1 MKKLVALLMALV
13 LALSC
18 TAAFA
23 EEAAAATGTMTGL
36 SVALDE
42 NYVKA
47 MAGAMDPDGSL
58 GYAQAADAIL
68 QVLDNLGIYVVEEG
82 DLAHVSVELNET
94 VIANLTAAA
103 DDTGVSVVSSLF
115 PHYAIRAEG
124 VSFSDLTNPTYTIN
138 GQTVSAEEIT
148 AAVQQFTAT
157 ATPYWEDVQTVTT
170 QITPVVNEDGSQT
183 AALTTKHI
191 AAILTAWG
199 TRLSAD
205 TTMQTYLQMFLEAYN
220 DGQPAEE
227 QLTLPAL
234 MQSLQSA
241 IKELNNE
248 EEVQVTDATV
258 YVDEATGEQLFIV
271 TVMESLYLQ
280 MDVYVNEN
288 NHQCVDFLVMTDS
301 SESGE
306 AESWE
311 DIYNAI
317 TSGENTEDLLL
328 GATIEIT
335 DSETVDAQLYA
346 YVDGEKWQL
355 AFGVTGATEN
365 YKNYAYLTVDPGMG
379 LENGLFALD
388 MASID
393 LDSSLESMGITMPS
407 LDGLTVLDAS
417 TMGEDEA
424 NLLLADLQN
433 YGLATLITNAQTAM
447 PEQVALL
454 LTLLTSAQE

>member
-42 NYVKA
+42 NYVKSL
-47 MAGAMDPDGSL
+47 AGAMDPDGSL
-58 GYAQAADAIL
+58 GYAQAADAFL

-124 VSFSDLTNPTYTIN
+124 VSFSDMLIPSYTIN
-138 GQTVSAEEIT
+138 DQSFTQEEMTAMLQQLSAVV
-148 AAVQQFTAT
+148 A
-157 ATPYWEDVQTVTT
+157 PYWEDALAISAQIQGAVHEDCSATSVITT
-170 QITPVVNEDGSQT
+170 KNV
-183 AALTTKHI
+183 AALWS
-191 AAILTAWG
+191 AWS
-199 TRLSAD
+199 TRLSTDAA
-205 TTMQTYLQMFLEAYN
+205 MQGILQSVLELVN
-220 DGQPAEE
+220 EGQPE
-227 QLTLPAL
+227 QLTLPEL
-234 MQSLQSA
+234 MQSVQSA
-241 IKELNNE
+241 VDELNAQE
-248 EEVQVTDATV
+248 ENVMCAVTV
-258 YVDEATGEQLFIV
+258 YEDEAAGSQHIIINAMDSLQLQL
-271 TVMESLYLQ
+271 SS
-280 MDVYVNEN
+280 YVNEN
-288 NHQCVDFLVMTDS
+288 NHACMDITLMTNS

-311 DIYNAI
+311 DVYTAI

-328 GATIEIT
+328 GVTIEIT

-346 YVDGEKWQL
+346 FVDGAEWDIWL
-355 AFGVTGATEN
+355 GYTGNSEA
-365 YKNYAYLTVDPGMG
+365 YKHFAYLTVNPGMG
-379 LENGLFALD
+379 LENGLATLS

-393 LDSSLESMGITMPS
+393 LAEPANLEAPS
-407 LDGLTVLDAS
+407 TEGLTVLNALELSDADQ
-417 TMGEDEA
+417 E
-424 NLLLADLQN
+424 LLLADMQN

-454 LTLLTSAQE
+454 LTLLTSAQQ

>member
-1 MKKLVALLMALV
+1 
-13 LALSC
+13 
-18 TAAFA
+18 
-23 EEAAAATGTMTGL
+23 
-36 SVALDE
+36 
-42 NYVKA
+42 
-47 MAGAMDPDGSL
+47 
-58 GYAQAADAIL
+58 
-68 QVLDNLGIYVVEEG
+68 
-82 DLAHVSVELNET
+82 
-94 VIANLTAAA
+94 
-103 DDTGVSVVSSLF
+103 
-115 PHYAIRAEG
+115 
-124 VSFSDLTNPTYTIN
+124 
-138 GQTVSAEEIT
+138 
-148 AAVQQFTAT
+148 
-157 ATPYWEDVQTVTT
+157 
-170 QITPVVNEDGSQT
+170 
-183 AALTTKHI
+183 
-191 AAILTAWG
+191 
-199 TRLSAD
+199 
-205 TTMQTYLQMFLEAYN
+205 MFLEAYN
-220 DGQPAEE
+220 QQHPAEE

-241 IKELNNE
+241 IEELNNE
-248 EEVQVTDATV
+248 EEVQVADATV
-258 YVDEATGEQLFIV
+258 SVNEATGEQLFIV
-271 TVMESLYLQ
+271 SVMESLYLQ

-328 GATIEIT
+328 GVTIEIT

-355 AFGVTGATEN
+355 AFGVTGATEQFN
-365 YKNYAYLTVDPGMG
+365 GFAYLSLDPGMG
-379 LENGLFALD
+379 LDDGLVTLNVVSLD
-388 MASID
+388 LGEP
-393 LDSSLESMGITMPS
+393 LDIAAPSLE
-407 LDGLTVLDAS
+407 GLTVLDAS

>member
-23 EEAAAATGTMTGL
+23 EEAAAATGTLTGL

-124 VSFSDLTNPTYTIN
+124 ASFSDLTNPTYTIN

-148 AAVQQFTAT
+148 AAVQQFTTA

-227 QLTLPAL
+227 QLTLPEL
-234 MQSLQSA
+234 MQSVQSA
-241 IKELNNE
+241 VDELNAQE
-248 EEVQVTDATV
+248 ENVMGAVTV
-258 YVDEATGEQLFIV
+258 YEDEAAGSQHVILNAMDSLQLQL
-271 TVMESLYLQ
+271 SS
-280 MDVYVNEN
+280 YVNEN
-288 NHQCVDFLVMTDS
+288 NHACMDITLMTNS

-306 AESWE
+306 AKSWE

-328 GATIEIT
+328 GVTIEIT
-335 DSETVDAQLYA
+335 DSETVDALLYA
-346 YVDGEKWQL
+346 FVDGAEWDVC
-355 AFGVTGATEN
+355 FGVTGPTEN

-379 LENGLFALD
+379 LENGLFTLH

>member
-42 NYVKA
+42 NYVKSL
-47 MAGAMDPDGSL
+47 AGAMDPDGSL
-58 GYAQAADAIL
+58 GYAQAADAFL

-82 DLAHVSVELNET
+82 DLSHVSVELNET
-94 VIANLTAAA
+94 VIANLTAAS
-103 DDTGVSVVSSLF
+103 DDTGVYIVSSLF

-124 VSFSDLTNPTYTIN
+124 VSFSDMLIPSYTIN
-138 GQTVSAEEIT
+138 DQSFTQEEMTAMLQQLSAVV
-148 AAVQQFTAT
+148 A
-157 ATPYWEDVQTVTT
+157 PYWEDALAISA
-170 QITPVVNEDGSQT
+170 QIQGAVNEDGSAT
-183 AALTTKHI
+183 SVITTKNVAALWS
-191 AAILTAWG
+191 AWS
-199 TRLSAD
+199 TRLSSDAA
-205 TTMQTYLQMFLEAYN
+205 MQGILQSVLELVN
-220 DGQPAEE
+220 EGQPE
-227 QLTLPAL
+227 QLTLPEL
-234 MQSLQSA
+234 MQSVQSA
-241 IKELNNE
+241 VDELNAQE
-248 EEVQVTDATV
+248 ENVMCAVTV
-258 YVDEATGEQLFIV
+258 YEDEAAGSQHIIINAMDSLQLQL
-271 TVMESLYLQ
+271 SS
-280 MDVYVNEN
+280 YVNEN
-288 NHQCVDFLVMTDS
+288 NHACMDITLMTNS

-328 GATIEIT
+328 GVTIEIT

-355 AFGVTGATEN
+355 AFGVTGATEQFN
-365 YKNYAYLTVDPGMG
+365 GFAYLSLDPGMG
-379 LENGLFALD
+379 LDDGLVTLNVVSLD
-388 MASID
+388 LGEP
-393 LDSSLESMGITMPS
+393 LDIAAPSLE
-407 LDGLTVLDAS
+407 GLTVLDAS

>member
-58 GYAQAADAIL
+58 GYAQAADALL
-68 QVLDNLGIYVVEEG
+68 QVLSNLGIYVVEEG

-124 VSFSDLTNPTYTIN
+124 ASFSDLATPTYTFN
-138 GQTVSAEEIT
+138 GQTISAEEIT

-248 EEVQVTDATV
+248 EEVQVADATV
-258 YVDEATGEQLFIV
+258 SVNEATGEQLFIV

-280 MDVYVNEN
+280 MSVYVNEN
-288 NHQCVDFLVMTDS
+288 NHQCVDFMVMTDS
-301 SESGE
+301 SEDGE
-306 AESWE
+306 TESWE
-311 DIYNAI
+311 DVYKAI
-317 TSGENTEDLLL
+317 TNGENTDDLVAGLL
-328 GATIEIT
+328 VELT
-335 DSETVDAQLYA
+335 DSETVDMMLYA
-346 YVDGEKWQL
+346 FVDGAEWDVC
-355 AFGVTGATEN
+355 FGVTGQTEN

-388 MASID
+388 MAIID

>member
-124 VSFSDLTNPTYTIN
+124 ASFSDLTNPTYTIN

-148 AAVQQFTAT
+148 AAVQQFTTA

-227 QLTLPAL
+227 QLTLPEL
-234 MQSLQSA
+234 MQSVQSA
-241 IKELNNE
+241 VDELNAQE
-248 EEVQVTDATV
+248 ENVMGAVTV
-258 YVDEATGEQLFIV
+258 YEDEAAGSQHVILNAMDSLQLQL
-271 TVMESLYLQ
+271 SS
-280 MDVYVNEN
+280 YVNEN
-288 NHQCVDFLVMTDS
+288 NHACMDITLMTNS

-306 AESWE
+306 AKSWE

-328 GATIEIT
+328 GVTIEIT
-335 DSETVDAQLYA
+335 DSETVDALLYA
-346 YVDGEKWQL
+346 FVDGAEWDVC
-355 AFGVTGATEN
+355 FGVTGPTEN

-379 LENGLFALD
+379 LENGLFTLH

>member
-1 MKKLVALLMALV
+1 MKKLVALLTALV

-18 TAAFA
+18 SAAFA
-23 EEAAAATGTMTGL
+23 EGTAAAGSMLGL
-36 SVALDE
+36 YVTLDE

-47 MAGAMDPDGSL
+47 VAGAMDPDGSL
-58 GYAQAADAIL
+58 GYAQAADALL
-68 QVLDNLGIYVVEEG
+68 QVLSNLGIYVVEEG

-94 VIANLTAAA
+94 VVANLTAAA

-124 VSFSDLTNPTYTIN
+124 ASFSDLATPTYTFN
-138 GQTVSAEEIT
+138 GQTISAEEIT
-148 AAVQQFTAT
+148 AAVQQFAAA
-157 ATPYWEDVQTVTT
+157 ATPYWEDEQAVTA

-183 AALTTKHI
+183 EALTTKHL
-191 AAILTAWG
+191 AAILTAWS

-220 DGQPAEE
+220 QQQPAEE

-241 IKELNNE
+241 IEELNNE
-248 EEVQVTDATV
+248 EEVQVVDATV

-280 MDVYVNEN
+280 LSVYVNEN
-288 NHQCVDFLVMTDS
+288 NHQCVDFMVMTDS
-301 SESGE
+301 SEDGE

-311 DIYNAI
+311 DVYNAI
-317 TSGENTEDLLL
+317 TNGENTDDLVAGLL
-328 GATIEIT
+328 VELT
-335 DSETVDAQLYA
+335 DSETVDMMLYA
-346 YVDGEKWQL
+346 FVDGAEWDVC
-355 AFGVTGATEN
+355 FGVTGQTEN

-388 MASID
+388 MAIID
-393 LDSSLESMGITMPS
+393 LDSSLESMGITTPS

-454 LTLLTSAQE
+454 LTLLTSAQQ

>member
-42 NYVKA
+42 NYVKSL
-47 MAGAMDPDGSL
+47 AGAMDPDGSL
-58 GYAQAADAIL
+58 GYAQAADAFL

-124 VSFSDLTNPTYTIN
+124 VSFSDMLIPSYTIN
-138 GQTVSAEEIT
+138 DQSFTQEEMTAMLQQLSAVV
-148 AAVQQFTAT
+148 A
-157 ATPYWEDVQTVTT
+157 PYWEDTLAICA
-170 QITPVVNEDGSQT
+170 QIQGAVNEDGSAT
-183 AALTTKHI
+183 SVITTKNVAALWS
-191 AAILTAWG
+191 AWS
-199 TRLSAD
+199 TRLSTDAA
-205 TTMQTYLQMFLEAYN
+205 MQGILQSVLELVN
-220 DGQPAEE
+220 EGQPE
-227 QLTLPAL
+227 QLTLPEL
-234 MQSLQSA
+234 MQSVQSA
-241 IKELNNE
+241 VDELNAQE
-248 EEVQVTDATV
+248 ENVMAAVTV
-258 YVDEATGEQLFIV
+258 YEDEAAGSQHIIINAMDSLQLQL
-271 TVMESLYLQ
+271 SS
-280 MDVYVNEN
+280 YVNEN
-288 NHQCVDFLVMTDS
+288 NHACMDITLMTNS

-311 DIYNAI
+311 DVYNAI

-328 GATIEIT
+328 GVTIEIT
-335 DSETVDAQLYA
+335 DSETVDALLYA

-355 AFGVTGATEN
+355 AFGVTGPTEN

-379 LENGLFALD
+379 LENGLFTLD
-388 MASID
+388 MPSID

>member
-23 EEAAAATGTMTGL
+23 EEAAAPTGTMTVL

-103 DDTGVSVVSSLF
+103 DDTGVSVVSSLV

-124 VSFSDLTNPTYTIN
+124 ASFSDLTNPTYTIN

-157 ATPYWEDVQTVTT
+157 ATPYWEDVQTVTA

-183 AALTTKHI
+183 EALTTKHL
-191 AAILTAWG
+191 AAILTAWS

-220 DGQPAEE
+220 QQHPAEE

-241 IKELNNE
+241 IEELNNE
-248 EEVQVTDATV
+248 EEVQVADATV
-258 YVDEATGEQLFIV
+258 
-271 TVMESLYLQ
+271 S
-280 MDVYVNEN
+280 VNEAV
-288 NHQCVDFLVMTDS
+288 HR
-301 SESGE
+301 
-306 AESWE
+306 
-311 DIYNAI
+311 
-317 TSGENTEDLLL
+317 
-328 GATIEIT
+328 
-335 DSETVDAQLYA
+335 
-346 YVDGEKWQL
+346 
-355 AFGVTGATEN
+355 
-365 YKNYAYLTVDPGMG
+365 
-379 LENGLFALD
+379 
-388 MASID
+388 
-393 LDSSLESMGITMPS
+393 
-407 LDGLTVLDAS
+407 
-417 TMGEDEA
+417 
-424 NLLLADLQN
+424 
-433 YGLATLITNAQTAM
+433 
-447 PEQVALL
+447 
-454 LTLLTSAQE
+454 

>member
-124 VSFSDLTNPTYTIN
+124 ASFSDLTNPTYTIN

-148 AAVQQFTAT
+148 AAGQQFTAT

-191 AAILTAWG
+191 AAILTAWR

-328 GATIEIT
+328 GVTIEIT

-355 AFGVTGATEN
+355 AFGVTGPTEN

-379 LENGLFALD
+379 LENGLFTLD

>member
-18 TAAFA
+18 SAAFA
-23 EEAAAATGTMTGL
+23 EETAAAGSMLGL
-36 SVALDE
+36 SVTLDE

-47 MAGAMDPDGSL
+47 VAGAMDPDGSL
-58 GYAQAADAIL
+58 GYAQAADALL
-68 QVLDNLGIYVVEEG
+68 QVLSNLGIYVVEEG

-124 VSFSDLTNPTYTIN
+124 ASFSDLATPTYTFN
-138 GQTVSAEEIT
+138 GQTISAEEIT

-248 EEVQVTDATV
+248 EEVQVADATV
-258 YVDEATGEQLFIV
+258 SVNEATGEQLFIV

-280 MDVYVNEN
+280 LGVYVNEN
-288 NHQCVDFLVMTDS
+288 NHQCVDFMVMTDS
-301 SESGE
+301 SEDGE

-311 DIYNAI
+311 DVYKAI
-317 TSGENTEDLLL
+317 TNGENTDDLVAGLL
-328 GATIEIT
+328 VELT
-335 DSETVDAQLYA
+335 DSETVDMMLYA
-346 YVDGEKWQL
+346 FVDGAEWDVC
-355 AFGVTGATEN
+355 FGVTGQTEN

-388 MASID
+388 MAIID
-393 LDSSLESMGITMPS
+393 LDSSLESMGITTPS

-454 LTLLTSAQE
+454 LTLLTSAQQ

>member
-1 MKKLVALLMALV
+1 MKKLIALLMALV

-124 VSFSDLTNPTYTIN
+124 ASFSDLATPTYTFN
-138 GQTVSAEEIT
+138 GQTISAEEIT

-248 EEVQVTDATV
+248 EEVQVADATV
-258 YVDEATGEQLFIV
+258 SVNEATGEQLFIV

-280 MDVYVNEN
+280 MSVYVNEN
-288 NHQCVDFLVMTDS
+288 NHQCVDFMVMTDS
-301 SESGE
+301 SEDGE
-306 AESWE
+306 TESWE
-311 DIYNAI
+311 DVYKAI
-317 TSGENTEDLLL
+317 TNGENTDDLVAGLL
-328 GATIEIT
+328 VELT
-335 DSETVDAQLYA
+335 DSETVDMMLYA
-346 YVDGEKWQL
+346 FVDGAEWDVC
-355 AFGVTGATEN
+355 FGVTGQTEN

-388 MASID
+388 MAIID
-393 LDSSLESMGITMPS
+393 LDSSLESMGITTPS

>member
-23 EEAAAATGTMTGL
+23 EEAAAPTGTMTVL

-42 NYVKA
+42 NYVKSL
-47 MAGAMDPDGSL
+47 AGAMDPDGSL
-58 GYAQAADAIL
+58 GYAQAADAFL

-124 VSFSDLTNPTYTIN
+124 VSFSDMLIPSYTIN
-138 GQTVSAEEIT
+138 DQSFTQEEMTAMLQQLSAVV
-148 AAVQQFTAT
+148 A
-157 ATPYWEDVQTVTT
+157 PYWEDALAISA
-170 QITPVVNEDGSQT
+170 QIQGAVNEDGSAT
-183 AALTTKHI
+183 SVITTKNVAALWS
-191 AAILTAWG
+191 AWS
-199 TRLSAD
+199 TRLSSDAA
-205 TTMQTYLQMFLEAYN
+205 MQGILQSVLELVN
-220 DGQPAEE
+220 EGQPE
-227 QLTLPAL
+227 QLTLPEL
-234 MQSLQSA
+234 MQSVQSA
-241 IKELNNE
+241 VDELNAQE
-248 EEVQVTDATV
+248 ENVMCAVTV
-258 YVDEATGEQLFIV
+258 YEDEAAGSQHIIINAMDSLQLQL
-271 TVMESLYLQ
+271 SS
-280 MDVYVNEN
+280 YVNEN
-288 NHQCVDFLVMTDS
+288 NHACMDITLMTNS

-328 GATIEIT
+328 GVTIEIT

-355 AFGVTGATEN
+355 AFGVTGATEQFN
-365 YKNYAYLTVDPGMG
+365 GFAYLSLDPGMG
-379 LENGLFALD
+379 LDDGLVTLNVVSLD
-388 MASID
+388 LGEP
-393 LDSSLESMGITMPS
+393 LDIAAPSLE
-407 LDGLTVLDAS
+407 GLTVLDAS

>member
-23 EEAAAATGTMTGL
+23 EEAASPTGTMTVL

-124 VSFSDLTNPTYTIN
+124 ASFSDLTNPTYTIN

-148 AAVQQFTAT
+148 AAVQQFTAA
-157 ATPYWEDVQTVTT
+157 ATPYWEDVQAVTA

-183 AALTTKHI
+183 EALTTKHL
-191 AAILTAWG
+191 AAILTAWS

-220 DGQPAEE
+220 QQHPAEE

-241 IKELNNE
+241 IEELNNE
-248 EEVQVTDATV
+248 EEVQVADATV
-258 YVDEATGEQLFIV
+258 SVNEATGEQLFIV
-271 TVMESLYLQ
+271 SVMESLYLQ

-328 GATIEIT
+328 GVTIEIT

-355 AFGVTGATEN
+355 AFGVTGPTEN

-379 LENGLFALD
+379 LENGLFTLD

>member
-23 EEAAAATGTMTGL
+23 EEAAAPTGTMTVL

-103 DDTGVSVVSSLF
+103 DDTGVSIVSSLF

-124 VSFSDLTNPTYTIN
+124 VNFSDLATPTYTIN

-157 ATPYWEDVQTVTT
+157 ATPYWEDVQTVTA

-183 AALTTKHI
+183 EALTTKHL
-191 AAILTAWG
+191 AAILTAWS

-220 DGQPAEE
+220 QQHPAEE

-241 IKELNNE
+241 IEELNNE
-248 EEVQVTDATV
+248 EEVQVADATV
-258 YVDEATGEQLFIV
+258 SVNEATGEQLFIV
-271 TVMESLYLQ
+271 SVMESLYLQ

-328 GATIEIT
+328 GVTIEIT

-355 AFGVTGATEN
+355 AFGVTGATEQFN
-365 YKNYAYLTVDPGMG
+365 GFAYLSLDPGMG
-379 LENGLFALD
+379 LDDGLVTLNVVSLD
-388 MASID
+388 LGEP
-393 LDSSLESMGITMPS
+393 LDIAAPSLE
-407 LDGLTVLDAS
+407 GLTVLDAS

>member
-23 EEAAAATGTMTGL
+23 EEAAAPTGTMTVL

-124 VSFSDLTNPTYTIN
+124 VNFSDLATPTYTFN

-148 AAVQQFTAT
+148 AAVQQFTAA
-157 ATPYWEDVQTVTT
+157 ATPYWEDVQAVTA

-183 AALTTKHI
+183 EALTTKHL
-191 AAILTAWG
+191 AAILTAWS

-220 DGQPAEE
+220 QQHPAEE

-241 IKELNNE
+241 IEELNNE
-248 EEVQVTDATV
+248 EEVQVADATV
-258 YVDEATGEQLFIV
+258 SVNEATGEQLFIV
-271 TVMESLYLQ
+271 SVMESLYLQ

-328 GATIEIT
+328 GVTIEIT

-346 YVDGEKWQL
+346 FVDGAEWDVC
-355 AFGVTGATEN
+355 FGVTGPTEN

-393 LDSSLESMGITMPS
+393 LDSSLASMGITMPS

>member
-124 VSFSDLTNPTYTIN
+124 ASFSDLTNPTYTIN

-157 ATPYWEDVQTVTT
+157 ATPYWEDVQTVTA

-183 AALTTKHI
+183 EALTTKHL
-191 AAILTAWG
+191 AAILTAWS

-220 DGQPAEE
+220 QQHPAEE

-241 IKELNNE
+241 IEELNNE
-248 EEVQVTDATV
+248 EEVQVADATV
-258 YVDEATGEQLFIV
+258 SVNEATGEQLFIV
-271 TVMESLYLQ
+271 SVMESLYLQ

-328 GATIEIT
+328 GVTIEIT

-355 AFGVTGATEN
+355 AFGVTGATEQFN
-365 YKNYAYLTVDPGMG
+365 GFAYLSLDPGMG
-379 LENGLFALD
+379 LDDGLVTLNVVSLD
-388 MASID
+388 LGEP
-393 LDSSLESMGITMPS
+393 LDIAAPSLE
-407 LDGLTVLDAS
+407 GLTVLDAS

>member
-1 MKKLVALLMALV
+1 
-13 LALSC
+13 
-18 TAAFA
+18 
-23 EEAAAATGTMTGL
+23 
-36 SVALDE
+36 
-42 NYVKA
+42 

-124 VSFSDLTNPTYTIN
+124 ASFSDLATPTYTFN
-138 GQTVSAEEIT
+138 GQTISAEEIT

-248 EEVQVTDATV
+248 EEVQVADATV
-258 YVDEATGEQLFIV
+258 SVNEATGEQLFIV

-280 MDVYVNEN
+280 MSVYVNEN
-288 NHQCVDFLVMTDS
+288 NHQCVDFMVMTDS
-301 SESGE
+301 SEDGE
-306 AESWE
+306 TESWE
-311 DIYNAI
+311 DVYKAI
-317 TSGENTEDLLL
+317 TNGENTDDLVAGLL
-328 GATIEIT
+328 VELT
-335 DSETVDAQLYA
+335 DSETVDMMLYA
-346 YVDGEKWQL
+346 FVDGAEWDVC
-355 AFGVTGATEN
+355 FGVTGQTEN

-388 MASID
+388 MAIID

-454 LTLLTSAQE
+454 LTLLTSAQQ

>member
-1 MKKLVALLMALV
+1 M
-13 LALSC
+13 
-18 TAAFA
+18 
-23 EEAAAATGTMTGL
+23 
-36 SVALDE
+36 
-42 NYVKA
+42 
-47 MAGAMDPDGSL
+47 
-58 GYAQAADAIL
+58 
-68 QVLDNLGIYVVEEG
+68 
-82 DLAHVSVELNET
+82 
-94 VIANLTAAA
+94 
-103 DDTGVSVVSSLF
+103 
-115 PHYAIRAEG
+115 
-124 VSFSDLTNPTYTIN
+124 
-138 GQTVSAEEIT
+138 
-148 AAVQQFTAT
+148 QQFTAT

-355 AFGVTGATEN
+355 AFGVTSATEN

-379 LENGLFALD
+379 LENGLFTLD

>member
-23 EEAAAATGTMTGL
+23 EEAAAPTGTMTGL
-36 SVALDE
+36 SVSLDE

-58 GYAQAADAIL
+58 GYAQAADALL
-68 QVLDNLGIYVVEEG
+68 QVLSNLGIYVVEEG

-124 VSFSDLTNPTYTIN
+124 ASFSDLATPTYTFN
-138 GQTVSAEEIT
+138 GQTISAEEIT

-248 EEVQVTDATV
+248 EEVQVADATV
-258 YVDEATGEQLFIV
+258 SVNEATGEQLFIV

-280 MDVYVNEN
+280 MSVYVNEN
-288 NHQCVDFLVMTDS
+288 NHQCVDFMVMTDS
-301 SESGE
+301 SEDGE
-306 AESWE
+306 TESWE
-311 DIYNAI
+311 DVYKAI
-317 TSGENTEDLLL
+317 TNGENTDDLVAGLL
-328 GATIEIT
+328 VELT
-335 DSETVDAQLYA
+335 DSETVDMMLYA
-346 YVDGEKWQL
+346 FVDGAEWDVC
-355 AFGVTGATEN
+355 FGVTGQTEN

-388 MASID
+388 MAIID

>member
-23 EEAAAATGTMTGL
+23 EEAAAPTGTMTVL

-124 VSFSDLTNPTYTIN
+124 VNFSDLATPTYTFN

-148 AAVQQFTAT
+148 AAVQQFTAA
-157 ATPYWEDVQTVTT
+157 ATPYWEDVQTVTA

-183 AALTTKHI
+183 EALTTKHL
-191 AAILTAWG
+191 AAILTAWS

-220 DGQPAEE
+220 QQHPAEE

-241 IKELNNE
+241 IEELNNE
-248 EEVQVTDATV
+248 EEVQVADATV
-258 YVDEATGEQLFIV
+258 SVNEATGEQLFIV
-271 TVMESLYLQ
+271 SVMESLYLQ

-328 GATIEIT
+328 GVTIEIT

-355 AFGVTGATEN
+355 AFGVTGATEQFN
-365 YKNYAYLTVDPGMG
+365 GFAYLSLDPGMG
-379 LENGLFALD
+379 LDDGLVTLNVVSLD
-388 MASID
+388 LGEP
-393 LDSSLESMGITMPS
+393 LDIAAPSLE
-407 LDGLTVLDAS
+407 GLTVLDAS

>member
-42 NYVKA
+42 NYVKSL
-47 MAGAMDPDGSL
+47 AGAMDPDGSL
-58 GYAQAADAIL
+58 GYAQAADAFL

-103 DDTGVSVVSSLF
+103 DDTGVSIVSSLF

-124 VSFSDLTNPTYTIN
+124 VSFSDMLIPSYTIN
-138 GQTVSAEEIT
+138 DQSFTQEEMTAMLQQLSAVV
-148 AAVQQFTAT
+148 A
-157 ATPYWEDVQTVTT
+157 PYWEDALAISA
-170 QITPVVNEDGSQT
+170 QIQGAVNEDGSAT
-183 AALTTKHI
+183 SVITTKNVAALWS
-191 AAILTAWG
+191 AWS
-199 TRLSAD
+199 TRLSSDAA
-205 TTMQTYLQMFLEAYN
+205 MQGILQSVLELVN
-220 DGQPAEE
+220 EGQPE
-227 QLTLPAL
+227 QLTLPEL
-234 MQSLQSA
+234 MQSVQSA
-241 IKELNNE
+241 VDELNAQE
-248 EEVQVTDATV
+248 ENVMCAVTV
-258 YVDEATGEQLFIV
+258 YEDEAAGSQHIIINAMDSLQLQL
-271 TVMESLYLQ
+271 SS
-280 MDVYVNEN
+280 YVNEN
-288 NHQCVDFLVMTDS
+288 NHACMDITLMTNS

-328 GATIEIT
+328 GVTIEIT

-355 AFGVTGATEN
+355 AFGVTGATEQFN
-365 YKNYAYLTVDPGMG
+365 GFAYLSLDPCMG
-379 LENGLFALD
+379 LDDGLVTLNVVSLD
-388 MASID
+388 LGEP
-393 LDSSLESMGITMPS
+393 LDIAAPSLE
-407 LDGLTVLDAS
+407 GLTVLDAS

>member
-1 MKKLVALLMALV
+1 MKKLIALLMALV

-23 EEAAAATGTMTGL
+23 EEAAAPTGTMTVL

-124 VSFSDLTNPTYTIN
+124 ASFSDLATPTYTFN
-138 GQTVSAEEIT
+138 GQTISAEEIT

-248 EEVQVTDATV
+248 EEVQVADATV
-258 YVDEATGEQLFIV
+258 SVNEATGEQLFIV

-280 MDVYVNEN
+280 MSVYVNEN
-288 NHQCVDFLVMTDS
+288 NHQCVDFMVMTDS
-301 SESGE
+301 SEDGE
-306 AESWE
+306 TESWE
-311 DIYNAI
+311 DVYKAI
-317 TSGENTEDLLL
+317 TNGENTDDLVAGLL
-328 GATIEIT
+328 VELT
-335 DSETVDAQLYA
+335 DSETVDMMLYA
-346 YVDGEKWQL
+346 FVDGAEWDVC
-355 AFGVTGATEN
+355 FGVTGQTEN

-388 MASID
+388 MAIID
-393 LDSSLESMGITMPS
+393 LDSSLESMGITTPS

>member
-42 NYVKA
+42 NYVKSL
-47 MAGAMDPDGSL
+47 AGAMDPDGSL
-58 GYAQAADAIL
+58 GYAQAADAFL

-103 DDTGVSVVSSLF
+103 DDTGVSIVSSLF

-124 VSFSDLTNPTYTIN
+124 VSFSDMLIPSYTIN
-138 GQTVSAEEIT
+138 DQSFTQEEMTAMLQQLSAVV
-148 AAVQQFTAT
+148 A
-157 ATPYWEDVQTVTT
+157 PYWEDALAISA
-170 QITPVVNEDGSQT
+170 QIQGAVNEDGSAT
-183 AALTTKHI
+183 SVITTKNVAALWS
-191 AAILTAWG
+191 AWS
-199 TRLSAD
+199 TRLSSDFA
-205 TTMQTYLQMFLEAYN
+205 MQGILQSVLELVN
-220 DGQPAEE
+220 EGQPE
-227 QLTLPAL
+227 QLTLPEL
-234 MQSLQSA
+234 MQSVQSA
-241 IKELNNE
+241 VDELNAQE
-248 EEVQVTDATV
+248 ENVMCAVTV
-258 YVDEATGEQLFIV
+258 YEDEAAGSQHIIINAMDSLQLQL
-271 TVMESLYLQ
+271 SS
-280 MDVYVNEN
+280 YVNEN
-288 NHQCVDFLVMTDS
+288 NHACMDITLMTNS

-328 GATIEIT
+328 GVTIEIT

-355 AFGVTGATEN
+355 AFGVTGATEQFN
-365 YKNYAYLTVDPGMG
+365 GFAYLSLDPGMG
-379 LENGLFALD
+379 LDDGLVTLNVVSLD
-388 MASID
+388 LGEP
-393 LDSSLESMGITMPS
+393 LDIAAPSLE
-407 LDGLTVLDAS
+407 GLTVLDAS

>member
-58 GYAQAADAIL
+58 GYAQAADALL
-68 QVLDNLGIYVVEEG
+68 QVLSNLGIYVVEEG

-124 VSFSDLTNPTYTIN
+124 ASFSDLATPTYTFN
-138 GQTVSAEEIT
+138 GQTISAEEIT

-248 EEVQVTDATV
+248 EEVQVADATV
-258 YVDEATGEQLFIV
+258 SVNEATGEQLFIV

-280 MDVYVNEN
+280 MSVYVNEN
-288 NHQCVDFLVMTDS
+288 NHQCVDFMVMTDS
-301 SESGE
+301 SEDGE
-306 AESWE
+306 TESWE
-311 DIYNAI
+311 DVYKAI
-317 TSGENTEDLLL
+317 TNGENTDDLVAGLL
-328 GATIEIT
+328 VELT
-335 DSETVDAQLYA
+335 DSETVDMMLYA
-346 YVDGEKWQL
+346 FVDGAEWDVC
-355 AFGVTGATEN
+355 FGVTGQTEN

-388 MASID
+388 MAIID

-417 TMGEDEA
+417 TMGEDEE

-454 LTLLTSAQE
+454 LTLLTSAQQ

>member
-23 EEAAAATGTMTGL
+23 EEAAAPTGTMTVL

-124 VSFSDLTNPTYTIN
+124 ASFSDLTNPTYTIN

-157 ATPYWEDVQTVTT
+157 ATPYWEDVQTVTA

-183 AALTTKHI
+183 EALTTKHL
-191 AAILTAWG
+191 AAILTAWS

-220 DGQPAEE
+220 QQHPAEE

-241 IKELNNE
+241 IEELNNE
-248 EEVQVTDATV
+248 EEVQVADATV
-258 YVDEATGEQLFIV
+258 SVNEATGEQLFIV
-271 TVMESLYLQ
+271 SVMESLYLQ

-328 GATIEIT
+328 GVTIEIT

-355 AFGVTGATEN
+355 AFGVTGATEQFN
-365 YKNYAYLTVDPGMG
+365 GFAYLSLDPGMG
-379 LENGLFALD
+379 LDDGLVTLNVVSLD
-388 MASID
+388 LGEP
-393 LDSSLESMGITMPS
+393 LDIAAPSLE
-407 LDGLTVLDAS
+407 GLTVLDAS

>member
-42 NYVKA
+42 NYVKSL
-47 MAGAMDPDGSL
+47 AGAMDPDGSL
-58 GYAQAADAIL
+58 GYAQAADAFL

-124 VSFSDLTNPTYTIN
+124 VSFSDMLIPSYTIN
-138 GQTVSAEEIT
+138 DQSFTQEEMTAMLQQLSAVV
-148 AAVQQFTAT
+148 A
-157 ATPYWEDVQTVTT
+157 PYWEDALAISA
-170 QITPVVNEDGSQT
+170 QIQGAVNEDGSAT
-183 AALTTKHI
+183 SVITTKNVAALWS
-191 AAILTAWG
+191 AWS
-199 TRLSAD
+199 TRLSTDAA
-205 TTMQTYLQMFLEAYN
+205 MQGILQSVLELVN
-220 DGQPAEE
+220 EGQPE
-227 QLTLPAL
+227 QLTLPEL
-234 MQSLQSA
+234 MQSVQSA
-241 IKELNNE
+241 VDELNAQE
-248 EEVQVTDATV
+248 ENVMCAVTV
-258 YVDEATGEQLFIV
+258 YEDEAAGSQHIIINAMDSLQLQL
-271 TVMESLYLQ
+271 SS
-280 MDVYVNEN
+280 YVNEN
-288 NHQCVDFLVMTDS
+288 NHACMDITLMTNS

-311 DIYNAI
+311 DVYTAI

-328 GATIEIT
+328 GVTIEIT

-346 YVDGEKWQL
+346 FVDGAEWDIWL
-355 AFGVTGATEN
+355 GYTGNSEA
-365 YKNYAYLTVDPGMG
+365 YKHFAYLTVNPGMG
-379 LENGLFALD
+379 LENGLATLS

-393 LDSSLESMGITMPS
+393 LAEPANLEAPS
-407 LDGLTVLDAS
+407 TEGLTVLNALELSDADQ
-417 TMGEDEA
+417 E
-424 NLLLADLQN
+424 LLLADMQN

-454 LTLLTSAQE
+454 LTLLTSAQQ